1 MDQKLDE
8 WRDLMRPVVVVAVAI
23 TFAALGIAGVSAS
36 SSSKSGAEPTTVSAK
51 TCPEGYRLNK
61 KNKCVQIRGSSGSF

>member
-1 MDQKLDE
+1 
-8 WRDLMRPVVVVAVAI
+8 MRPVVVVALAV
-23 TFAALGIAGVSAS
+23 TFAALGMAGVSAS
-36 SSSKSGAEPTTVSAK
+36 SGSKSADEPTTISAR